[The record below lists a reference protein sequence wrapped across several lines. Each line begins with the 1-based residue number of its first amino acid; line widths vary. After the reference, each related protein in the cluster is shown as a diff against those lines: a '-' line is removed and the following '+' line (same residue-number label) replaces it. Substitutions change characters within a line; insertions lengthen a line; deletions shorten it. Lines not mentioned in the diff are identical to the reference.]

1 MTIHMAKGLE
11 FKVVYV
17 VGIEENLFP
26 SVLSL
31 NTNEDLEEERRLF
44 YVAMTRAKHKLIL
57 SHCDFRFKWGN
68 IVECE
73 PSRFL
78 DEINIE
84 FLEKN
89 NFKEDFKPTIENNIS
104 RIRKLRKKGFIN
116 VNKINTI
123 NTSVINIV
131 TNDVVEHQRFGIGT
145 VEKVEGDE
153 QNKKATINFK
163 IGGTKTILL
172 KFAKLKIKKGT

>member
-1 MTIHMAKGLE
+1 MILD
-11 FKVVYV
+11 
-17 VGIEENLFP
+17 
-26 SVLSL
+26 L
-31 NTNEDLEEERRLF
+31 NG
-44 YVAMTRAKHKLIL
+44 
-57 SHCDFRFKWGN
+57 GN

-89 NFKEDFKPTIENNIS
+89 NFKEDFKPTIQNNIS

-163 IGGTKTILL
+163 IEMYLYFLLDKYSFLFLTVKVTKRSLL
-172 KFAKLKIKKGT
+172 IKTLLRSNN